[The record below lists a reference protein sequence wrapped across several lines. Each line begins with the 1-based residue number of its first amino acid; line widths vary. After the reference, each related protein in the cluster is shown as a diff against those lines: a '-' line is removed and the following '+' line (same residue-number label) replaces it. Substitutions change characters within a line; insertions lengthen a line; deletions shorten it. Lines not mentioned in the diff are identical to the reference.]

1 MSGGGGRVLL
11 SSGSGVYLAAG
22 PSSAGLGV
30 LCAFEEQLS
39 PQQPSGEA
47 VPQLRGGRAGRG
59 DSVMPG
65 SSLALFGTGSWRGR

>member
-1 MSGGGGRVLL
+1 MSGGGGASPAFIGERGLP
-11 SSGSGVYLAAG
+11 GGW
-22 PSSAGLGV
+22 PSSAQLGV
-30 LCAFEEQLS
+30 LCAFEQQLS

-47 VPQLRGGRAGRG
+47 VPRPRGGRAGRG